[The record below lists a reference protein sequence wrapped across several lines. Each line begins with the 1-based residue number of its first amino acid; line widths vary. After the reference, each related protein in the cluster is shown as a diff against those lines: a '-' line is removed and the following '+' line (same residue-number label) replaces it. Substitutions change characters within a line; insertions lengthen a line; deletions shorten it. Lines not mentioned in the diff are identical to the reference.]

1 MLTRLKKLMFAR
13 LNVLLG
19 ALLTLLG
26 FSNCEKQFNEVC
38 LYGQPYARY
47 DIKGTIL
54 DEEGNKLAGMDVTV
68 KFVYEF
74 DGEEYSTDQGREHTT
89 TDLQGN
95 YECQGSYTNEDIRI
109 VVEDPGGV
117 YAADSVMVKLERI
130 EEGKD
135 DWCIGTDV
143 GRADFRLKKLENKE

>member
-19 ALLTLLG
+19 AVLTLLG

-54 DEEGNKLAGMDVTV
+54 NEEGEKLAGMDVTV
-68 KFVYEF
+68 KFVYGV
-74 DGEEYSTDQGREHTT
+74 DGEEYYDDWKQDQTKTDVK
-89 TDLQGN
+89 GN
-95 YECQGSYTNEDIRI
+95 YECQGSYTNGDIRI

-117 YAADSVMVKLERI
+117 YAPDSAMVKLERTK
-130 EEGKD
+130 EGKD